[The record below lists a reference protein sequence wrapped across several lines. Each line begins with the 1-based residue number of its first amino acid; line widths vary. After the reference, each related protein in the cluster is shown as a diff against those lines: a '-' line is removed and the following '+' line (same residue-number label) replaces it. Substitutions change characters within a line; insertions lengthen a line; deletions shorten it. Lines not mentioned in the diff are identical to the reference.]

1 MVIWVNIA
9 QFAVFVK
16 HKVSVNLQSGDGA
29 WWASETNQDQWIE
42 ADLGVDHRIESVVTQ
57 GAVDADTGNQY
68 YVTSYYVSYM
78 SDGASA
84 WVDVP
89 TLFTAN
95 SDATTLVTNE
105 LPPVVV
111 ARRFRIRPWTWN
123 DDRIMLRW
131 ELNGRIGRLFALRD

>member
-1 MVIWVNIA
+1 MRR
-9 QFAVFVK
+9 
-16 HKVSVNLQSGDGA
+16 ST
-29 WWASETNQDQWIE
+29 E
-42 ADLGVDHRIESVVTQ
+42 R
-57 GAVDADTGNQY
+57 
-68 YVTSYYVSYM
+68 YVSYM

-111 ARRFRIRPWTWN
+111 ARNIRIRPWTWN
-123 DDRIMLRW
+123 DDRIVLRW
-131 ELNGRIGRLFALRD
+131 ELNGRVGKLNHLIGFGTDTNLARFIREWTTLNLVNRARLVSSLSVHKLPHGLFRNQRILKSGVYQITILLTETIA

>member
-1 MVIWVNIA
+1 M
-9 QFAVFVK
+9 
-16 HKVSVNLQSGDGA
+16 
-29 WWASETNQDQWIE
+29 
-42 ADLGVDHRIESVVTQ
+42 GVDHRIESVVTQ

-84 WVDVP
+84 WVEVP

-95 SDATTLVTNE
+95 SDADTLVTNE

-111 ARRFRIRPWTWN
+111 ARNIRIRPWTWSN
-123 DDRIMLRW
+123 DRIILRW
-131 ELNGRIGRLFALRD
+131 EVNGRVGRLFTEILNRQCCTIHGHLW

>member
-1 MVIWVNIA
+1 M
-9 QFAVFVK
+9 
-16 HKVSVNLQSGDGA
+16 
-29 WWASETNQDQWIE
+29 
-42 ADLGVDHRIESVVTQ
+42 GVDHRIESVVTQ

-84 WVDVP
+84 WVEVP

-95 SDATTLVTNE
+95 SDADTLVTNE

-111 ARRFRIRPWTWN
+111 ARNIRIRPWTWSN
-123 DDRIMLRW
+123 DRIILRW
-131 ELNGRIGRLFALRD
+131 EVNGRVGRVYTEILNHQCCTVHGHLW

>member
-1 MVIWVNIA
+1 M
-9 QFAVFVK
+9 
-16 HKVSVNLQSGDGA
+16 
-29 WWASETNQDQWIE
+29 
-42 ADLGVDHRIESVVTQ
+42 GVDHRIESVVTQ

-95 SDATTLVTNE
+95 SDATTLVTNR

-111 ARRFRIRPWTWN
+111 ARNIRIRPWTWN

-131 ELNGRIGRLFALRD
+131 EVNGRIGKLDHLIGFGTDTNFARFIREWTTFNLVNAWSIHT

>member
-1 MVIWVNIA
+1 M
-9 QFAVFVK
+9 
-16 HKVSVNLQSGDGA
+16 
-29 WWASETNQDQWIE
+29 NQDQWIE

-57 GAVDADTGNQY
+57 GAVDAGTGNHY

-123 DDRIMLRW
+123 DDRIVLRW
-131 ELNGRIGRLFALRD
+131 ELNGRIGRLYTHIII